1 MSAKWRFCGVRLRQ
15 GYRGTG
21 FAGRWFWPRKGVG
34 DYTK

>member
-21 FAGRWFWPRKGVG
+21 FAGPLVSPPEGVG